1 MYQKVTYP
9 IFWSPLIWGAKP
21 YGIRVTRL
29 YVCNFNSYNFQRAI
43 VGYLLV
49 HPLPNSQIVESAW
62 LRKNGLGHL
71 VHKGFC
77 PLKFNAQSRVGY
89 VLIHL

>member
-1 MYQKVTYP
+1 MIVILT
-9 IFWSPLIWGAKP
+9 LI
-21 YGIRVTRL
+21 I
-29 YVCNFNSYNFQRAI
+29 FQRAI

-49 HPLPNSQIVESAW
+49 HPLPNSQIVESIW

-71 VHKGFC
+71 VRKGFC
-77 PLKFNAQSRVGY
+77 LLKFSAQSRVGY